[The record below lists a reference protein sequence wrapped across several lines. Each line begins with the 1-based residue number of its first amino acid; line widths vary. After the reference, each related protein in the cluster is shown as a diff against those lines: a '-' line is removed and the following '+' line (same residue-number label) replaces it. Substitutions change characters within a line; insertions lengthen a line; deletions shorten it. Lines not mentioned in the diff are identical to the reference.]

1 MAFPAEDSCVPPEQ
15 LTSNQE
21 RLLFFILGKSLYTF
35 LPQSANVYF
44 PQQNWLL
51 IYFCL
56 PLNNVPKD
64 KALFSARIGGA
75 DISCT
80 GTKRLALFLARAF
93 LSIVPFSVKLYF
105 PALFSAAFFCV
116 H

>member
-1 MAFPAEDSCVPPEQ
+1 MSHQKKRPITKSDFFFSSFLSYIFASIFP
-15 LTSNQE
+15 
-21 RLLFFILGKSLYTF
+21 
-35 LPQSANVYF
+35 SANVYF

-75 DISCT
+75 DTSCT
-80 GTKRLALFLARAF
+80 GTKRPALFLVRAF

-105 PALFSAAFFCV
+105 PELFSAAFFFFHV
-116 H
+116 Y